1 MRCWQ
6 SACLQHCQPRSSN
19 DDDKQKITTMM
30 MQLLMELKMV
40 DGDNVF
46 EGESASEGV
55 NEED

>member
-1 MRCWQ
+1 
-6 SACLQHCQPRSSN
+6 
-19 DDDKQKITTMM
+19 MM
-30 MQLLMELKMV
+30 MQLLMKMV

>member
-1 MRCWQ
+1 
-6 SACLQHCQPRSSN
+6 
-19 DDDKQKITTMM
+19 MM
-30 MQLLMELKMV
+30 IQLLMGLKMI

>member
-1 MRCWQ
+1 
-6 SACLQHCQPRSSN
+6 
-19 DDDKQKITTMM
+19 MM
-30 MQLLMELKMV
+30 MQLLVELEMV